1 MVQSRKP
8 KVFIASSKEGLRIA
22 HAIHSVL
29 DHDTSP
35 TTWPN
40 GTFSLSN
47 HTIEDLVTKSSDV
60 DFAIFVF
67 HPDDVLE
74 SRGESMPVVRDNVIF
89 ELGLFIG
96 AIGRQRCYIVK
107 PREVELHLPSD
118 LLGINPADYDPTRI
132 EDEADSAVVQACT
145 KIRAEMKKHGL
156 MQRHIQM
163 ADGTIKRQRP
173 NPPEFKLSY
182 ADYEFLGIAAA
193 TQVSAASGLSSWN
206 FSNALKGW
214 SDQALNLSALKL
226 LRLGYIEK
234 SISEDRDG
242 EHFYSMFITDDGVDA
257 LLAFDHP
264 VQPAPAS
271 VRRAPG
277 IGPAPRPAP
286 KPAPNFSDMDDDIPF

>member
-29 DHDTSP
+29 DFDTSP

-47 HTIEDLVTKSSDV
+47 HSIEDLVTKSSDV
-60 DFAIFVF
+60 DFAVFVF
-67 HPDDVLE
+67 HPDDILE
-74 SRGESMPVVRDNVIF
+74 SRGMSMPVVRDNVIF

-96 AIGRQRCYIVK
+96 AIGRKRCYIVR
-107 PREVELHLPSD
+107 PRDVDLHLPSD
-118 LLGINPADYDPTRI
+118 LLGINPADYDPARI

-145 KIRAEMKKHGL
+145 KIRAEIKKHGL
-156 MQRHIQM
+156 LERSIQM

-173 NPPEFKLSY
+173 NPPEIKLS
-182 ADYEFLGIAAA
+182 DLDFEFLGIAAA
-193 TQVSAASGLSSWN
+193 TQVSAVSGLSSWH
-206 FSNALKGW
+206 FSNALNGW

-226 LRLGYIEK
+226 QRLGYIEK
-234 SISEDRDG
+234 TISEDRDG

-257 LLAFDHP
+257 LLAADILSSQAST
-264 VQPAPAS
+264 QPPQTLS
-271 VRRAPG
+271 SGRAP
-277 IGPAPRPAP
+277 RTAP
-286 KPAPNFSDMDDDIPF
+286 KPAPNFSDMNDDIPF